1 MISLIQSKL
10 SEEAID
16 MLEHQRF
23 LNQDLVLKVS
33 KGVNPAVFDINK
45 YEGFL
50 DALCGEREY
59 QKTAIWNTLYYL
71 LGGNNKSVTGLAEEN
86 YHNNEML
93 QTLYGTFDQFRNHLQ
108 FPSKLSC
115 SLDLAT
121 GTGKSYVIYG
131 IARIL
136 LAEGVVDY
144 VLVVCPSTTIE
155 DGLMEKF
162 KLLSGDDTLRNL
174 LPENAVIKN
183 PHIINATESITTGTI
198 CVENCHALYE
208 HVKSSIRES
217 LAGKG
222 DRTLV
227 VNDETHHVFNQTGK
241 SFKKWKEFL
250 VDEDFGFSYIV
261 GLSGTCYIGD
271 EYFTDV
277 IFRYSLR
284 EAIEQNFV
292 KIIDYITED
301 SSNTQDEKLQKI
313 YDNHIEN
320 KNTKYRLVK
329 PLTILI
335 TKDIRAC
342 NKLTDDL
349 IRFLAETE
357 GISEEDSAK
366 KILEVTSS
374 PKHRENARKLKN
386 VDRKDSPVEWITSV
400 SMLTEG
406 WDVKNVFQIVPHE
419 ERAFDSKLLIAQVLG
434 RGLRIP
440 ESYLGQRPVVTVF
453 NHDRW
458 SGRIKHLVD
467 EVLEIEKRVYSYPV
481 EKNQNYHF
489 TIHNIDY
496 TRLTET
502 EEYKQEK
509 EYEFTKGFITLIRQA
524 PALERETEYERA
536 TTGESRRKKT
546 LVKYKMFTIEEITE
560 QLHNRFKSIDMETAE
575 TGNPTN
581 YSEKY
586 DLSWLKGLIR
596 NSLDRIGESCDQ
608 ISDDNRQKIYQAFG
622 VIHRSGAKTVRYRI
636 SPNVLYEVNTKERNR
651 NSVGYAAIKR
661 GDATVFYDDLTFE
674 VSNEES
680 TIFIRDLEK
689 DESRPVS
696 ALEKA
701 NNTYYFKTPL
711 NLAISDHKPERLFIR
726 RLVSQENAKVVD
738 SWLKSTDQDFYPIE
752 YSWKK
757 GEHLKRGR
765 FNPDFFIKINNNI
778 VVVEIKGDEEIREP
792 SDENKAKFKAAK
804 AHFKILNEQQDK
816 LKYFFSFLTPEDYD
830 YYFDHLR
837 NYNFNFSS
845 KLDAELGKNGL

>member
-1 MISLIQSKL
+1 
-10 SEEAID
+10 

-23 LNQDLVLKVS
+23 LNKDLVLRVS
-33 KGVNPAVFDINK
+33 KSVNPSVFDINK

-59 QKTAIWNTLYYL
+59 QKTAIRNTLFYL
-71 LGGNNKSVTGLAEEN
+71 LGGNYKNITDLAEKN
-86 YHNNEML
+86 YHNNETL
-93 QTLYGTFDQFRNHLQ
+93 QTLYGTFEQFRRHLQ
-108 FPSKLSC
+108 FPNKLSC

-136 LAEGVVDY
+136 LAEGAVDY
-144 VLVVCPSTTIE
+144 VLAVCPSTTIE
-155 DGLMEKF
+155 DGLMGKF
-162 KLLSGDDTLRNL
+162 KLLSGDEALRNL
-174 LPENAVIKN
+174 LPEDVVIKN

-227 VNDETHHVFNQTGK
+227 VNDETHHVYNQTGK

-250 VDEDFGFSYIV
+250 VDEDFGFKYIV
-261 GLSGTCYIGD
+261 GLSGTCYIND

-277 IFRYSLR
+277 IVRYSLR
-284 EAIEQNFV
+284 EAIEQGFV
-292 KIIDYITED
+292 KIIDYVAED
-301 SSNTQDEKLQKI
+301 SSNTQDEKFQKI

-320 KNTKYRLVK
+320 KNTKYRLVR

-335 TKDIRAC
+335 TKNIRAC

-349 IRFLAETE
+349 IEFLAEAENTP
-357 GISEEDSAK
+357 EEDAAK
-366 KILEVTSS
+366 KILEITSS
-374 PKHRENARKLKN
+374 PKHKENVRKLVD

-440 ESYLGQRPVVTVF
+440 EGYLGQKPVVTVF

-481 EKNQNYHF
+481 EKEHDYHF

-496 TRLTET
+496 AKLTET

-509 EYEFTKGFITLIRQA
+509 EYEFTKGFIKLIRQA
-524 PALERETEYERA
+524 PALERETEYVRA

-546 LVKYKMFTIEEITE
+546 LVKYKMFSIDEISE

-575 TGNPTN
+575 TENTTN

-586 DLSWLKGLIR
+586 NLDWLKKIIK
-596 NSLDRIGESCDQ
+596 NSLDRIGESGDQ
-608 ISDDNRQKIYQAFG
+608 ISDENRQKIYQAFG
-622 VIHRSGAKTVRYRI
+622 VIHRVAAKAVRYRMKPKALI
-636 SPNVLYEVNTKERNR
+636 EVNTKDRNR
-651 NSVGYAAIKR
+651 NNVGYAAIKR
-661 GDATVFYDDLTFE
+661 GNATIFYDDLTFK
-674 VSNEES
+674 VSDEES
-680 TIFIRDLEK
+680 INFITDLEK

-696 ALEKA
+696 AMERID
-701 NNTYYFKTPL
+701 NIYNFNTPL
-711 NLAISDHKPERLFIR
+711 NVAISDHKPERLFIR
-726 RLVSQENAKVVD
+726 RLVTQENAKVID

-757 GEHLKRGR
+757 GEHPKRGR

-778 VVVEIKGDEEIREP
+778 LVAEIKGDEEIKEP
-792 SDENKAKFKAAK
+792 SDENNAKYKAAK
-804 AHFKILNEQQDK
+804 NHFNILNKQQEK
-816 LKYFFSFLTPEDYD
+816 LKYYFNFLTPEDYD
-830 YYFDHLR
+830 YYFNHLR
-837 NYNFNFSS
+837 NSNFNFSS
-845 KLDAELGKNGL
+845 KLDAELEKNGS

>member
-1 MISLIQSKL
+1 
-10 SEEAID
+10 

-33 KGVNPAVFDINK
+33 KSVNPAVFDINK

-59 QKTAIWNTLYYL
+59 QKTAIRNTLFYL
-71 LGGNNKSVTGLAEEN
+71 IGGNYKSVTELAEEN
-86 YHNNEML
+86 YHNNESL
-93 QTLYGTFDQFRNHLQ
+93 QTFYGTFEQFRKYLQ
-108 FPSKLSC
+108 FPNKLSC

-136 LAEGVVDY
+136 LAEGAVDY

-162 KLLSGDDTLRNL
+162 KLLSGDEVLRNL
-174 LPENAVIKN
+174 LPDDAIIKN

-198 CVENCHALYE
+198 CIENCHALYE

-222 DRTLV
+222 NRTLI
-227 VNDETHHVFNQTGK
+227 VNDETHHVYNQTGK

-250 VDEDFGFSYIV
+250 VDEDFGFNYIV
-261 GLSGTCYIGD
+261 GLSGTCYIAD

-277 IFRYSLR
+277 ISRYSLR
-284 EAIEQNFV
+284 EAIEQGFV
-292 KIIDYITED
+292 KSIDYVAED
-301 SSNTQDEKLQKI
+301 SSNTQDEKFQKI

-320 KNTKYRLVK
+320 KNTKYRLVR

-357 GISEEDSAK
+357 GISEDDAAK
-366 KILEVTSS
+366 KVLEVTSS
-374 PKHRENARKLKN
+374 PKHKENVRKLAD

-406 WDVKNVFQIVPHE
+406 WDVKNIFQIVPHE

-440 ESYLGQRPVVTVF
+440 EVYLGQKPVVTVF

-481 EKNQNYHF
+481 EKEQDYYLTN
-489 TIHNIDY
+489 HNIDY
-496 TRLTET
+496 AKLTET
-502 EEYKQEK
+502 EEYKQAK
-509 EYEFTKGFITLIRQA
+509 EYEFTKGFITLIRQS
-524 PALERETEYERA
+524 PALERETEYVRA

-546 LVKYKMFTIEEITE
+546 LVKYKMFSIDEIAE
-560 QLHNRFKSIDMETAE
+560 QIHNRFKSIDIETTE
-575 TGNPTN
+575 TENPTN
-581 YSEKY
+581 YAEKY
-586 DLSWLKGLIR
+586 DLDWLKKLIR
-596 NSLDRIGESCDQ
+596 NSLDRIGESGDKV
-608 ISDDNRQKIYQAFG
+608 SDDNRQRIYQAFG
-622 VIHRSGAKTVRYRI
+622 VIHRSAAKAVRYRM
-636 SPNVLYEVNTKERNR
+636 SPKALVEVNTRDRNR

-661 GDATVFYDDLTFE
+661 SDATVFFDELTIKL
-674 VSNEES
+674 SDEES
-680 TIFIRDLEK
+680 LNFIKDLEA
-689 DESRPVS
+689 DETRPVS
-696 ALEKA
+696 AMEKID
-701 NNTYYFKTPL
+701 NIYNFKTPL
-711 NLAISDHKPERLFIR
+711 NLVISDHKPERLVIR
-726 RLVSQENAKVVD
+726 RLITQENAKNID

-752 YSWKK
+752 YSWRK
-757 GEHLKRGR
+757 GEHPKRGN
-765 FNPDFFIKINNNI
+765 FNPDFFIKIGANI
-778 VVVEIKGDEEIREP
+778 LVVEIKGDEEIREP
-792 SDENKAKFKAAK
+792 SDENKAKYKAAK
-804 AHFKILNEQQDK
+804 NHFKIINEQQDK
-816 LKYFFSFLTPEDYD
+816 FKYYFNFLTPEDYD
-830 YYFDHLR
+830 YYFDHLK
-837 NYNFNFSS
+837 NGNFSFSS
-845 KLDAELGKNGL
+845 KLDAELEKNGS

>member
-1 MISLIQSKL
+1 
-10 SEEAID
+10 

-33 KGVNPAVFDINK
+33 KSVNPAVFNINK

-59 QKTAIWNTLYYL
+59 QKTAIRNTLFYL
-71 LGGNNKSVTGLAEEN
+71 LSGNYKNITELAEEN
-86 YHNNEML
+86 YHSNERL
-93 QTLYGTFDQFRNHLQ
+93 QMFYGTFGQFKKHLQ
-108 FPSKLSC
+108 FSDKLSC

-131 IARIL
+131 IARIM
-136 LAEGVVDY
+136 LAEGAVDH

-162 KLLSGDDTLRNL
+162 KLLSGDDTLRAL
-174 LPENAVIKN
+174 LPDDAVIKN
-183 PHIINATESITTGTI
+183 PHIINATESITKGTI

-217 LAGKG
+217 LSGKG

-227 VNDETHHVFNQTGK
+227 INDETHHVFNQTGK

-250 VDEDFGFSYIV
+250 IDKNFGFNYIV

-271 EYFTDV
+271 DYFTDV
-277 IFRYSLR
+277 ISRYSLR
-284 EAIEQNFV
+284 EAIEQGFV
-292 KIIDYITED
+292 KAIDYVAED

-320 KNTKYRLVK
+320 KNTKYRLVR

-335 TKDIRAC
+335 TRDIRTC

-349 IRFLAETE
+349 IRFLTETE
-357 GISEEDSAK
+357 GISEEDAAK
-366 KILEVTSS
+366 KVLEVTSS
-374 PKHRENARKLKN
+374 PKHKENVRKLKD
-386 VDRKDSPVEWITSV
+386 VDRKDNSVEWITSV

-419 ERAFDSKLLIAQVLG
+419 ERAFNSKLLIAQVLG

-440 ESYLGQRPVVTVF
+440 EVYLGQKPVVTVF

-458 SGRIKHLVD
+458 SNRIKHLVD

-481 EKNQNYHF
+481 EKEENYHF

-496 TRLTET
+496 EKLTET

-509 EYEFTKGFITLIRQA
+509 EYEFTKGFITLIRQSS
-524 PALERETEYERA
+524 ALERETEYVRA

-546 LVKYKMFTIEEITE
+546 LVKYKMFSIEEIAE

-575 TGNPTN
+575 TENPTN
-581 YSEKY
+581 YAEKY
-586 DLSWLKGLIR
+586 NLDWLKKLIR
-596 NSLDRIGESCDQ
+596 NSLDRIGEKGDQ
-608 ISDDNRQKIYQAFG
+608 ISDENRQKIYQAFG
-622 VIHRSGAKTVRYRI
+622 VIHRAAAKAVRYRL
-636 SPNVLYEVNTKERNR
+636 SPKALIEINTKDRNR
-651 NSVGYAAIKR
+651 DSVGYAAIKR
-661 GDATVFYDDLTFE
+661 GDATLFFDELTYKLSDEESLTF
-674 VSNEES
+674 
-680 TIFIRDLEK
+680 IKDLEE

-696 ALEKA
+696 AMEKIE
-701 NNTYYFKTPL
+701 NKYNFKTPL

-726 RLVSQENAKVVD
+726 RLIADENSKVIG

-757 GEHLKRGR
+757 GEHPKRGK
-765 FNPDFFIKINNNI
+765 FNPDFFIKIGDNI
-778 VVVEIKGDEEIREP
+778 LVAEIKGDEEIKEP
-792 SDENKAKFKAAK
+792 SDENKAKYKAAK
-804 AHFKILNEQQDK
+804 THFKTLNEQQEK
-816 LKYFFSFLTPEDYD
+816 LRYYFNFLTTEDYD

-837 NYNFNFSS
+837 NGNFSFIS
-845 KLDAELGKNGL
+845 KLDAELEKNGT

>member
-1 MISLIQSKL
+1 
-10 SEEAID
+10 
-16 MLEHQRF
+16 MLEHQRV
-23 LNQDLVLKVS
+23 LNQDLVLRVS
-33 KGVNPAVFDINK
+33 KSVDPSIFDINK

-59 QKTAIWNTLYYL
+59 QKEAIRNTLFYL
-71 LGGNNKSVTGLAEEN
+71 LGGNYNNLSQLAEEN
-86 YHNNEML
+86 YHSNENL
-93 QTLYGTFDQFRNHLQ
+93 QTLYGSFEQYKKHLQ
-108 FPSKLSC
+108 FSNKLSC
-115 SLDLAT
+115 SLDMAT

-131 IARIL
+131 IARIML
-136 LAEGVVDY
+136 VEGVVDH

-155 DGLMEKF
+155 DGLMDKF
-162 KLLSGDDTLRNL
+162 KLLSGDEALRNL
-174 LPENAVIKN
+174 LPDDAAIKN

-222 DRTLV
+222 KRTIV
-227 VNDETHHVFNQTGK
+227 INDETHHVYNQTGK

-250 VDEDFGFSYIV
+250 IDGEFSFKYVV

-277 IFRYSLR
+277 ISRYSLR
-284 EAIEQNFV
+284 EAIEEGFV
-292 KIIDYITED
+292 KIIDYVAED
-301 SSNTQDEKLQKI
+301 TSNTQDETFQKI
-313 YDNHIEN
+313 YDNHIDN
-320 KNTKYRLVK
+320 KNTKYRLLK

-349 IRFLAETE
+349 IQFIAEME
-357 GISEEDSAK
+357 GISEENASK
-366 KILEVTSS
+366 KVLEVTSS
-374 PKHRENARKLKN
+374 PKHKNNLRELAD

-440 ESYLGQRPVVTVF
+440 EVYLGQKPVVTVF

-467 EVLEIEKRVYSYPV
+467 EVLEIEKRIYSYPV
-481 EKNQNYHF
+481 EKEQDFHF
-489 TIHNIDY
+489 SIHNIDY
-496 TRLTET
+496 AKLTET
-502 EEYKQEK
+502 EEYKQKK

-524 PALERETEYERA
+524 PALERETEYIRA

-546 LVKYKMFTIEEITE
+546 LIKYKMFSIDEIAE
-560 QLHNRFKSIDMETAE
+560 QLQNRFKSIDMETAVTE
-575 TGNPTN
+575 NPTN

-586 DLSWLKGLIR
+586 NLQWLIKLIT
-596 NSLDRIGESCDQ
+596 NSLHRIGEKGNQ
-608 ISDDNRQKIYQAFG
+608 VSDENRQRIYQAFG
-622 VIHRSGAKTVRYRI
+622 VIHRPAAKAVRYKM
-636 SPNVLYEVNTKERNR
+636 SPKAIVKINTRDRKR
-651 NSVGYAAIKR
+651 NSVGFASIKR
-661 GDATVFYDDLTFE
+661 AEATIFWDDF
-674 VSNEES
+674 SNKLSDEES
-680 TIFIRDLEK
+680 INFLNEIDEDETLPRAAMEK
-689 DESRPVS
+689 ID
-696 ALEKA
+696 
-701 NNTYYFKTPL
+701 NTYNFKTPL
-711 NLAISDHKPERLFIR
+711 NIIIADHKPERLFVRELIKH
-726 RLVSQENAKVVD
+726 ENSKVVD

-757 GEHLKRGR
+757 GEHPKRGR
-765 FNPDFFIKINNNI
+765 FNPDFFIKINKNI
-778 VVVEIKGDEEIREP
+778 LIVEIKGDEEIRDP
-792 SDENKAKFKAAK
+792 SDENKAKYKAAK
-804 AHFKILNEQQDK
+804 KHFDILNEQQSK
-816 LKYFFSFLTPEDYD
+816 LKYYFNFLTPEDYD

-837 NYNFNFSS
+837 EGNLNFNS
-845 KLDAELGKNGL
+845 KLDAELVKNGV

>member
-1 MISLIQSKL
+1 
-10 SEEAID
+10 

-33 KGVNPAVFDINK
+33 KSVNPAVFDINK
-45 YEGFL
+45 YECFL

-59 QKTAIWNTLYYL
+59 QKTAIRDTLSYL
-71 LGGNNKSVTGLAEEN
+71 LGGNYKNTTELAEEN
-86 YHNNEML
+86 YHNNDTL
-93 QTLYGTFDQFRNHLQ
+93 QTFYGTFEQFKKRLQ
-108 FPSKLSC
+108 FPNKLSC

-136 LAEGVVDY
+136 LAEGAIDH
-144 VLVVCPSTTIE
+144 VLVLCPSTTIE

-162 KLLSGDDTLRNL
+162 KLLSGDNALRNL
-174 LPENAVIKN
+174 LPDDAVIKN

-222 DRTLV
+222 NRTLV
-227 VNDETHHVFNQTGK
+227 INDETHHVFNQTGK

-250 VDEDFGFSYIV
+250 IDKEFGFNYIV
-261 GLSGTCYIGD
+261 GLSGTCYISD
-271 EYFTDV
+271 DYFTDV
-277 IFRYSLR
+277 ISRYSLR
-284 EAIEQNFV
+284 EAIEQGFV
-292 KIIDYITED
+292 KSIDYVAED
-301 SSNTQDEKLQKI
+301 SLNTQDEKLQKI

-320 KNTKYRLVK
+320 KNTKYRLVR

-342 NKLTDDL
+342 NKLTDD
-349 IRFLAETE
+349 IIHFLAETE
-357 GISEEDSAK
+357 GISEEDATK
-366 KILEVTSS
+366 KVLEVTSS
-374 PKHRENARKLKN
+374 PKHKVNVRKLKD
-386 VDRKDSPVEWITSV
+386 VDRQDSPVEWITSV

-419 ERAFDSKLLIAQVLG
+419 ERAFNSKLLIAQVLG

-440 ESYLGQRPVVTVF
+440 EAYLGQKPVVAVF
-453 NHDRW
+453 NHDSW

-481 EKNQNYHF
+481 EKEQDYHF

-496 TRLTET
+496 AKLTET

-509 EYEFTKGFITLIRQA
+509 EYEFTKGFITLIRQS
-524 PALERETEYERA
+524 PALERETEYVRA
-536 TTGESRRKKT
+536 TTGENRKKKT
-546 LVKYKMFTIEEITE
+546 LVRYKMFSIDELAE

-575 TGNPTN
+575 TKNPTN
-581 YSEKY
+581 YAGKY
-586 DLSWLKGLIR
+586 DLDWLKNLIR
-596 NSLDRIGESCDQ
+596 NSLDRIGENGNQ
-608 ISDDNRQKIYQAFG
+608 ISDENRQRIYQAFG
-622 VIHRSGAKTVRYRI
+622 VIHRGTTKVVRYKMT
-636 SPNVLYEVNTKERNR
+636 PKTLLEVSTRDRNR

-661 GDATVFYDDLTFE
+661 RDATIFYDDITLKL
-674 VSNEES
+674 SDEES
-680 TIFIRDLEK
+680 LNFIKDLED

-696 ALEKA
+696 AMEKVD
-701 NNTYYFKTPL
+701 NIYNFKTPL

-726 RLVSQENAKVVD
+726 RLIAQENAKAID

-757 GEHLKRGR
+757 GEHPKRGR
-765 FNPDFFIKINNNI
+765 FNPDFIIKIGDNI
-778 VVVEIKGDEEIREP
+778 LVIEIKGDEEIREP
-792 SDENKAKFKAAK
+792 SDENKAKYKAAK
-804 AHFKILNEQQDK
+804 NHFKTLNEQQEK
-816 LKYFFSFLTPEDYD
+816 LEYYFNFLTPEDYD
-830 YYFDHLR
+830 YYFDRLKKC
-837 NYNFNFSS
+837 NYDFSS
-845 KLDAELGKNGL
+845 KLDAELVKNGK

>member
-1 MISLIQSKL
+1 
-10 SEEAID
+10 
-16 MLEHQRF
+16 MLDHQRF
-23 LNQDLVLKVS
+23 LNQDLVLNVS
-33 KGVNPAVFDINK
+33 KSVNPAVFDINK

-59 QKTAIWNTLYYL
+59 QKTAIRNTLAYL
-71 LGGNNKSVTGLAEEN
+71 LSGNYKSVADLAEEN
-86 YHNNEML
+86 YHNNETL
-93 QTLYGTFDQFRNHLQ
+93 QTFYGTFEQFKNHLQ
-108 FPSKLSC
+108 FPNKLSC

-136 LAEGVVDY
+136 LAEGAVDY

-174 LPENAVIKN
+174 LPDDAVIKN

-222 DRTLV
+222 DRTLI
-227 VNDETHHVFNQTGK
+227 VNDETHHVFNQKGK

-250 VDEDFGFSYIV
+250 IDENFGFNYIV

-271 EYFTDV
+271 DYFTDV
-277 IFRYSLR
+277 ITRYSLR
-284 EAIEQNFV
+284 ESIEQGFV
-292 KIIDYITED
+292 KIIDYVAED

-320 KNTKYRLVK
+320 KNTKYRLVR
-329 PLTILI
+329 PITILI

-357 GISEEDSAK
+357 GILEEDAAK
-366 KILEVTSS
+366 KVLEVTSS
-374 PKHRENARKLKN
+374 PKHKENVRKLKD

-440 ESYLGQRPVVTVF
+440 EVYLGQKPVVTVF

-481 EKNQNYHF
+481 EKEQNYHF
-489 TIHNIDY
+489 AIHNIDY
-496 TRLTET
+496 EKLTKT

-509 EYEFTKGFITLIRQA
+509 EYEFTKGFITLIRQS
-524 PALERETEYERA
+524 PALERETEYVRA
-536 TTGESRRKKT
+536 TTGESHRKKT
-546 LVKYKMFTIEEITE
+546 LVKYKMFSIDEIAE
-560 QLHNRFKSIDMETAE
+560 KLHNRFKSIDMETAE
-575 TGNPTN
+575 TENPTN
-581 YSEKY
+581 YAEKY
-586 DLSWLKGLIR
+586 DLDWLKKLIR
-596 NSLDRIGESCDQ
+596 NSLDRIGESGDQ
-608 ISDDNRQKIYQAFG
+608 ISDENRQKIYQAFG
-622 VIHRSGAKTVRYRI
+622 VIHRAAAKAVRYRM
-636 SPNVLYEVNTKERNR
+636 SPKALIEVDTKNRNR
-651 NSVGYAAIKR
+651 NSAGYAAIKR
-661 GDATVFYDDLTFE
+661 GDATVFFDDLTLKF
-674 VSNEES
+674 SDEES
-680 TIFIRDLEK
+680 ITFIKDLEE
-689 DESRPVS
+689 DDTRPVS
-696 ALEKA
+696 AIEKID
-701 NNTYYFKTPL
+701 NIYNFKSPL

-726 RLVSQENAKVVD
+726 RLIAQENSKAVD

-757 GEHLKRGR
+757 GEHPKRGR
-765 FNPDFFIKINNNI
+765 FNPDFFIKIGDSI
-778 VVVEIKGDEEIREP
+778 LVIEIKGDEEIREP
-792 SDENKAKFKAAK
+792 SDENKAKYKAAK
-804 AHFKILNEQQDK
+804 NHFKTLNEQQDK
-816 LKYFFSFLTPEDYD
+816 LKYYFNFLTPEDYD

-837 NYNFNFSS
+837 NGNFNFSS
-845 KLDAELGKNGL
+845 KLDAKLEKNGV

>member
-1 MISLIQSKL
+1 
-10 SEEAID
+10 
-16 MLEHQRF
+16 MLEYQRF
-23 LNQDLVLKVS
+23 LNQDLVLNIS
-33 KGVNPAVFDINK
+33 KSVNPTVFDINK

-50 DALCGEREY
+50 NALCGEREY
-59 QKTAIWNTLYYL
+59 QKTAIRNTLAYL
-71 LGGNNKSVTGLAEEN
+71 LSGNYTNITNLAEEN
-86 YHNNEML
+86 YHNNETL
-93 QTLYGTFDQFRNHLQ
+93 QTFYGTFEQFKKQLQ
-108 FPSKLSC
+108 FPDKLSC

-136 LAEGVVDY
+136 LAEGAVDH

-162 KLLSGDDTLRNL
+162 KLLSGDDTLRAL
-174 LPENAVIKN
+174 LPDDAVVKN
-183 PHIINATESITTGTI
+183 PHIINATESIITGTI

-217 LAGKG
+217 LSGKG

-227 VNDETHHVFNQTGK
+227 INDETHHVFNQTGK

-250 VDEDFGFSYIV
+250 VDEDFGFNYIV

-271 EYFTDV
+271 DYFTDV
-277 IFRYSLR
+277 ISRYSLR
-284 EAIEQNFV
+284 EAIEQGFV
-292 KIIDYITED
+292 KIIDYVAED
-301 SSNTQDEKLQKI
+301 SSDTQDEKLQKI

-320 KNTKYRLVK
+320 KNTKYRLVR

-357 GISEEDSAK
+357 GISEEDAAK
-366 KILEVTSS
+366 KVLEVTSS
-374 PKHRENARKLKN
+374 PKHKENVKKLKD

-440 ESYLGQRPVVTVF
+440 EVYLGQKPVVTVF

-481 EKNQNYHF
+481 DKEQNYHF

-496 TRLTET
+496 EKLTET
-502 EEYKQEK
+502 EEYKQVK
-509 EYEFTKGFITLIRQA
+509 EYEFTKGFITFIRQS
-524 PALERETEYERA
+524 PALERETEYVRA

-546 LVKYKMFTIEEITE
+546 LVKYKMFSIDEIAE

-575 TGNPTN
+575 TENPTN
-581 YSEKY
+581 YAEKY
-586 DLSWLKGLIR
+586 NLEWLKKLIR
-596 NSLDRIGESCDQ
+596 NSLDRIGESGDQ
-608 ISDDNRQKIYQAFG
+608 VSDDNRQRIYQAFG
-622 VIHRSGAKTVRYRI
+622 VIHRAAAKVVRYRM
-636 SPNVLYEVNTKERNR
+636 SPKALIEVNTKDRNR

-661 GDATVFYDDLTFE
+661 GDATIFLDELTYKLSDEESLTF
-674 VSNEES
+674 
-680 TIFIRDLEK
+680 IKDLED

-696 ALEKA
+696 AMEKIE
-701 NNTYYFKTPL
+701 NKYNFKTPL

-726 RLVSQENAKVVD
+726 RLVAQENSKAVD

-757 GEHLKRGR
+757 GEHPKRGR
-765 FNPDFFIKINNNI
+765 FNPDFFIKIGDNI
-778 VVVEIKGDEEIREP
+778 LVIEIKGDEEIREP
-792 SDENKAKFKAAK
+792 SDENKAKYKAAK
-804 AHFKILNEQQDK
+804 NHFKTLNEQQDK
-816 LKYFFSFLTPEDYD
+816 LKYYFNFLTPEDYD

-837 NYNFNFSS
+837 NGNYNFSS
-845 KLDAELGKNGL
+845 KLDAELEKNGA

>member
-1 MISLIQSKL
+1 
-10 SEEAID
+10 
-16 MLEHQRF
+16 MLDHQRF

-33 KGVNPAVFDINK
+33 KNVNPAVFEINK

-59 QKTAIWNTLYYL
+59 QKTSIRNTLFYL
-71 LGGNNKSVTGLAEEN
+71 LGGNYKNCSDLAEEN
-86 YHNNEML
+86 YHNNETL
-93 QTLYGTFDQFRNHLQ
+93 QTLYGSFEQFKKHLQ
-108 FPSKLSC
+108 FPNKFSC

-136 LAEGVVDY
+136 LAEGAVDY

-162 KLLSGDDTLRNL
+162 KLLSGDETLRNL
-174 LPENAVIKN
+174 LPDDALTKN
-183 PHIINATESITTGTI
+183 PHIINATESITIGTI

-222 DRTLV
+222 NRTLV
-227 VNDETHHVFNQTGK
+227 INDETHHVFNQTGK

-250 VDEDFGFSYIV
+250 VDEDFGFNYIV
-261 GLSGTCYIGD
+261 GLSGTCYNKD

-277 IFRYSLR
+277 ISRYSLR
-284 EAIEQNFV
+284 EAIEQGFV
-292 KIIDYITED
+292 KIIDYVAED

-320 KNTKYRLVK
+320 KNTKYRLVR

-342 NKLTDDL
+342 NKLTNDL
-349 IRFLAETE
+349 IRFLAEIE
-357 GISEEDSAK
+357 DISEDDAAK
-366 KILEVTSS
+366 KVLGVTSS
-374 PKHRENARKLKN
+374 PKHKENVRKLKD

-440 ESYLGQRPVVTVF
+440 EVYLGQKPVVTVF

-481 EKNQNYHF
+481 EKEQGYHF

-496 TRLTET
+496 AKFTET
-502 EEYKQEK
+502 EEYKQKK
-509 EYEFTKGFITLIRQA
+509 EYEFTKGFIKLIRQS
-524 PALERETEYERA
+524 PALERETEYVRA

-546 LVKYKMFTIEEITE
+546 LVKYKMFSIDEIAE
-560 QLHNRFKSIDMETAE
+560 QLHNRFKSIDMETADTE
-575 TGNPTN
+575 NSTN
-581 YSEKY
+581 YTKKY
-586 DLSWLKGLIR
+586 ALEWLKKLIR
-596 NSLDRIGESCDQ
+596 RSLDKIGENGDQ
-608 ISDDNRQKIYQAFG
+608 VSDENRQKIYQAFG
-622 VIHRSGAKTVRYRI
+622 VIHRAAAKVVRYRMT
-636 SPNVLYEVNTKERNR
+636 PKALVEVNTKDRKR

-661 GDATVFYDDLTFE
+661 GDATLFIDDLTNKF
-674 VSNEES
+674 SDEES
-680 TIFIRDLEK
+680 LNFINDLEA
-689 DESRPVS
+689 DETRPVS
-696 ALEKA
+696 ALEKI
-701 NNTYYFKTPL
+701 NNTFNFKTPM
-711 NLAISDHKPERLFIR
+711 NLAVSDHKPERLFIR
-726 RLVSQENAKVVD
+726 RLVKDENSKTYD
-738 SWLKSTDQDFYPIE
+738 SWVKSTDQDFYPIE

-757 GEHLKRGR
+757 GEHPKRGR
-765 FNPDFFIKINNNI
+765 FNPDFFIKIKDNI
-778 VVVEIKGDEEIREP
+778 LVIEIKGDEEIRDP
-792 SDENKAKFKAAK
+792 SDENKAKYKAAIN
-804 AHFKILNEQQDK
+804 HFKTLNEQQDK
-816 LKYFFSFLTPEDYD
+816 LKYYFNFLTPEDYD
-830 YYFDHLR
+830 YYFDYLR
-837 NYNFNFSS
+837 NGKFNFSS
-845 KLDAELGKNGL
+845 KLDAELEKNGLSG

>member
-1 MISLIQSKL
+1 
-10 SEEAID
+10 

-23 LNQDLVLKVS
+23 LNQELVLKVS
-33 KGVNPAVFDINK
+33 KSVNPDVFDINK

-59 QKTAIWNTLYYL
+59 QKTAIRNTLFYL
-71 LGGNNKSVTGLAEEN
+71 LGGNYKNITELAEEN
-86 YHNNEML
+86 FHNNETI
-93 QTLYGTFDQFRNHLQ
+93 QTFYGSFEQLKKHLQ
-108 FPSKLSC
+108 FPDKLSC

-136 LAEGVVDY
+136 LAEGAVDY

-162 KLLSGDDTLRNL
+162 KLLSGDDGLRDL
-174 LPENAVIKN
+174 LPEDAVIKN
-183 PHIINATESITTGTI
+183 PHIINATESITTGDI

-227 VNDETHHVFNQTGK
+227 INDETHHVFNQTGK

-250 VDEDFGFSYIV
+250 VDDEFGFKYIV

-277 IFRYSLR
+277 ISRYSLR
-284 EAIEQNFV
+284 EAIEQGFV
-292 KIIDYITED
+292 KSIDYVAED
-301 SSNTQDEKLQKI
+301 SSNTQDEKFQKI

-320 KNTKYRLVK
+320 KNTRYRLVR

-349 IRFLAETE
+349 VRFLAEIE
-357 GISEEDSAK
+357 GISEEDAARRV
-366 KILEVTSS
+366 LEVTSS
-374 PKHRENARKLKN
+374 PKHKENVRKLKD
-386 VDRKDSPVEWITSV
+386 VDRPDSTVEWITSV

-419 ERAFDSKLLIAQVLG
+419 ERAFNSKLLIAQVLG

-440 ESYLGQRPVVTVF
+440 EAYLGQKPVVTVF
-453 NHDRW
+453 NHDSW
-458 SGRIKHLVD
+458 SGRIRHLVD

-481 EKNQNYHF
+481 EKDQDYHF

-496 TRLTET
+496 AKTTEI

-509 EYEFTKGFITLIRQA
+509 EYEFTKGFITLIRQS
-524 PALERETEYERA
+524 PALERETEYVRA
-536 TTGESRRKKT
+536 TTGESRKKKT
-546 LVKYKMFTIEEITE
+546 LIRYKMFSIDEIAE

-575 TGNPTN
+575 TENPTN
-581 YSEKY
+581 YAEKY
-586 DLSWLKGLIR
+586 DLEWLKKLIR
-596 NSLDRIGESCDQ
+596 NSLDRIGEKSDQ
-608 ISDDNRQKIYQAFG
+608 VSDENRQRIYQAFG
-622 VIHRSGAKTVRYRI
+622 VIHRAVAKAVRYRM
-636 SPNVLYEVNTKERNR
+636 SPKALIEVDARNRNR
-651 NSVGYAAIKR
+651 NSVGYGAIKR
-661 GDATVFYDDLTFE
+661 GDATIFYDDLTLKL
-674 VSNEES
+674 SDEE
-680 TIFIRDLEK
+680 TLNFIKDLEN

-696 ALEKA
+696 AMEKIE
-701 NNTYYFKTPL
+701 NIYNFKTPL
-711 NLAISDHKPERLFIR
+711 NLAISDHKPERIFIR
-726 RLVSQENAKVVD
+726 KLIAQENAKVID
-738 SWLKSTDQDFYPIE
+738 SWIKSTDQDFYPIE

-757 GEHLKRGR
+757 GEHPKRGR
-765 FNPDFFIKINNNI
+765 FNPDFFIKIGENI
-778 VVVEIKGDEEIREP
+778 LVAEIKGDEEIREP
-792 SDENKAKFKAAK
+792 SDENKAKYKAAK
-804 AHFKILNEQQDK
+804 RHFQILNEQQDK
-816 LKYFFSFLTPEDYD
+816 LKYYFNFLTPEDYD

-837 NYNFNFSS
+837 KGNFDFNS
-845 KLDAELGKNGL
+845 KLDAELAKNGT

>member
-1 MISLIQSKL
+1 
-10 SEEAID
+10 
-16 MLEHQRF
+16 MLDHQRF
-23 LNQDLVLKVS
+23 LNQDLVLNVS
-33 KGVNPAVFDINK
+33 KSVNPAVFDINK

-59 QKTAIWNTLYYL
+59 QKTAIRNTLAYL
-71 LGGNNKSVTGLAEEN
+71 LSGNYKSVADLAEEN
-86 YHNNEML
+86 YHNNETL
-93 QTLYGTFDQFRNHLQ
+93 QTFYGTFEQFKNHLQ
-108 FPSKLSC
+108 FPNKLSC

-136 LAEGVVDY
+136 LAEGAVDY

-174 LPENAVIKN
+174 LPDDAVIKN

-222 DRTLV
+222 DRTLI
-227 VNDETHHVFNQTGK
+227 VNDETHHVFNQKGK

-250 VDEDFGFSYIV
+250 IDENFGFNYIV

-271 EYFTDV
+271 DYFTDV
-277 IFRYSLR
+277 ITRYSLR
-284 EAIEQNFV
+284 ESIEQGFV
-292 KIIDYITED
+292 KIIDYVAED

-320 KNTKYRLVK
+320 KNTKYRLVR
-329 PLTILI
+329 PITILI

-357 GISEEDSAK
+357 GILEEDAAK
-366 KILEVTSS
+366 KVLEVTSS
-374 PKHRENARKLKN
+374 PKHKENVRKLKD
-386 VDRKDSPVEWITSV
+386 VDRKDSQVEWITSV

-440 ESYLGQRPVVTVF
+440 EVYLGQKPVVTVF

-481 EKNQNYHF
+481 EKEQNYHF
-489 TIHNIDY
+489 AIHNIDY
-496 TRLTET
+496 EKLTET

-509 EYEFTKGFITLIRQA
+509 EYEFTKGFITLIRQS
-524 PALERETEYERA
+524 PALERETEYVRA
-536 TTGESRRKKT
+536 TTGESHRKKT
-546 LVKYKMFTIEEITE
+546 LVKYKMFSIDEIAE
-560 QLHNRFKSIDMETAE
+560 KLHNRFKSIDMETAE
-575 TGNPTN
+575 TENPTN
-581 YSEKY
+581 YAEKY
-586 DLSWLKGLIR
+586 DLDWLKKLIR
-596 NSLDRIGESCDQ
+596 NSLDRIGESGDQ
-608 ISDDNRQKIYQAFG
+608 ISDENRQKIYQAFG
-622 VIHRSGAKTVRYRI
+622 VIHRAAAKAVRYRM
-636 SPNVLYEVNTKERNR
+636 SPKALIEVDTKNRNR
-651 NSVGYAAIKR
+651 NSAGYAAIKR
-661 GDATVFYDDLTFE
+661 GDATVFFDDLTLKF
-674 VSNEES
+674 SDEES
-680 TIFIRDLEK
+680 ITFIKDLEE
-689 DESRPVS
+689 DDTRPVS
-696 ALEKA
+696 AIEKID
-701 NNTYYFKTPL
+701 NIYNFKSPL

-726 RLVSQENAKVVD
+726 RLIAQENSKAVD

-757 GEHLKRGR
+757 GEHPKRGR
-765 FNPDFFIKINNNI
+765 FNPDFFIKIGDSI
-778 VVVEIKGDEEIREP
+778 LVIEIKGDEEIREP
-792 SDENKAKFKAAK
+792 SDENKAKYKAAK
-804 AHFKILNEQQDK
+804 NHFKTLNEQQDK
-816 LKYFFSFLTPEDYD
+816 LKYYFNFLTPEDYD

-837 NYNFNFSS
+837 NGNFNFSS
-845 KLDAELGKNGL
+845 KLDAELEKNGV

>member
-1 MISLIQSKL
+1 
-10 SEEAID
+10 
-16 MLEHQRF
+16 MLEHQRV
-23 LNQDLVLKVS
+23 LNQDLVLRVS
-33 KGVNPAVFDINK
+33 KSVDPSAFDINK

-59 QKTAIWNTLYYL
+59 QKEAIRNTLLYL
-71 LGGNNKSVTGLAEEN
+71 MGGNYNNLSQFAEEN
-86 YHNNEML
+86 YHSNVNL
-93 QTLYGTFDQFRNHLQ
+93 QTLYGSFEQYKRHLQ
-108 FPSKLSC
+108 FPNKLSC

-131 IARIL
+131 IARIM
-136 LAEGVVDY
+136 LAEGAVDH

-162 KLLSGDDTLRNL
+162 KLLSGDEALRNL
-174 LPENAVIKN
+174 LPDDAAIKN

-222 DRTLV
+222 KRTIV
-227 VNDETHHVFNQTGK
+227 INDETHHVYNQTGK

-250 VDEDFGFSYIV
+250 IDGEFGFKYVV
-261 GLSGTCYIGD
+261 GLSGTCYIDD

-277 IFRYSLR
+277 ISRYSLR
-284 EAIEQNFV
+284 EAIEEGFV
-292 KIIDYITED
+292 KIIDYVAED
-301 SSNTQDEKLQKI
+301 TSNTQDEKFQKI

-320 KNTKYRLVK
+320 KNTKYRLLK

-349 IRFLAETE
+349 IQFIAEME
-357 GISEEDSAK
+357 GISEEYASK
-366 KILEVTSS
+366 KVLEVTSS
-374 PKHRENARKLKN
+374 PKHKNNLRKLAD

-440 ESYLGQRPVVTVF
+440 EVYLGQKPVVTVF

-467 EVLEIEKRVYSYPV
+467 EVLEIEKRIYSYPV
-481 EKNQNYHF
+481 EKEQDFHF
-489 TIHNIDY
+489 SIHNIDY
-496 TRLTET
+496 AKLTET
-502 EEYKQEK
+502 EEYKQKK

-524 PALERETEYERA
+524 PALERETEYVRA

-546 LVKYKMFTIEEITE
+546 LIKYKMFSIDEIAE
-560 QLHNRFKSIDMETAE
+560 QLQNRFKSIDMETAE
-575 TGNPTN
+575 TENPTN
-581 YSEKY
+581 YSDKY
-586 DLSWLKGLIR
+586 NLQWLKKLIT
-596 NSLDRIGESCDQ
+596 NSLHRIGEKGNQ
-608 ISDDNRQKIYQAFG
+608 VSDENRQRIYQALG
-622 VIHRSGAKTVRYRI
+622 VIHRPAAKAVRYKM
-636 SPNVLYEVNTKERNR
+636 SPKALIEIHTRDRNR
-651 NSVGYAAIKR
+651 NSVGFASIKR
-661 GDATVFYDDLTFE
+661 AEATIFWDDL
-674 VSNEES
+674 SKKLSDEES
-680 TIFIRDLEK
+680 INFLNEIDEDETLPRSAMEK
-689 DESRPVS
+689 ID
-696 ALEKA
+696 
-701 NNTYYFKTPL
+701 NTYNFKTPL
-711 NLAISDHKPERLFIR
+711 NIVIADHKPERLFVRELIKH
-726 RLVSQENAKVVD
+726 ENSKVVD

-757 GEHLKRGR
+757 GEHPKRGR
-765 FNPDFFIKINNNI
+765 FNPDFFIKINKNI
-778 VVVEIKGDEEIREP
+778 LVVEIKGDEEIRDP
-792 SDENKAKFKAAK
+792 SDENKAKYKAAK
-804 AHFKILNEQQDK
+804 KHFDTLNEQQSI
-816 LKYFFSFLTPEDYD
+816 LKYYFNFLTPEDYD

-837 NYNFNFSS
+837 EGNLNFNS
-845 KLDAELGKNGL
+845 KLDAELVENGV